1 MTVRPP
7 IVGAALW
14 TAVMKN
20 ADHRCECKGA
30 CGQKH
35 DPNRRGVQ
43 HRCEHYNGQH
53 ISKKGEVV
61 LIATPRDPINEG
73 DFVTAASLPARRLAA
88 MCPGCYDAVR
98 RKIKAA
104 EKAIPPQDDG
114 LFAVEEF
121 VVSKASKTQADV
133 GAA

>member
-14 TAVMKN
+14 SAVMKN
-20 ADHRCECKGA
+20 AGHRCECKGA

-43 HRCEHYNGQH
+43 SRCPLENGKH

-73 DFVTAASLPARRLAA
+73 DFVTAASLPAKRLAA
-88 MCPGCYDAVR
+88 MCPPCYDAVR
-98 RKIKAA
+98 RKINAA
-104 EKAIPPQDDG
+104 VKQLPPQEEG
-114 LFAVEEF
+114 LFGAEEYY
-121 VVSKASKTQADV
+121 VDPASTKQADV

>member
-1 MTVRPP
+1 MK
-7 IVGAALW
+7 AAG
-14 TAVMKN
+14 N
-20 ADHRCECKGA
+20 RCECQGA
-30 CGQKH
+30 CGKKH
-35 DPNRRGVQ
+35 DPDRKRRQG
-43 HRCEHYNGQH
+43 RCEHYNGQH

-98 RKIKAA
+98 RKITAA
-104 EKAIPPQDDG
+104 EKALPPQDDG

-121 VVSKASKTQADV
+121 VVSKASKKQ